1 MLVEERG
8 FHSFREP
15 FCQVVVQGAD
25 LGRRNTLVS
34 RKGRFKDVDLGE
46 KKKVPSLVLKPYKIL
61 AYLPQPVCYRS

>member
-46 KKKVPSLVLKPYKIL
+46 KKKVLIFSCIFAIRGPFLVLKTL
-61 AYLPQPVCYRS
+61 

>member
-46 KKKVPSLVLKPYKIL
+46 KKKFSVLSCIFSIRGPFFNFKTL
-61 AYLPQPVCYRS
+61 

>member
-46 KKKVPSLVLKPYKIL
+46 KKKVFGFVPHFFHTKSFFSFKTL
-61 AYLPQPVCYRS
+61 